1 MGNWHTQNFA
11 RPIFPPKYLY
21 YLSTTPYIINR
32 RNKNCALA
40 IPNDNCE
47 YNSQNFV
54 YLLWQ
59 KSTAPT
65 REVDIW
71 GLNLCSSETP
81 INQKRKFLVVIPERL
96 QVVVGEVGR

>member
-1 MGNWHTQNFA
+1 MFFFFFSYYRRAHAGDMGL
-11 RPIFPPKYLY
+11 IFPPKYLY
-21 YLSTTPYIINR
+21 YLSTTPYITNR

-40 IPNDNCE
+40 IPNENCE

-81 INQKRKFLVVIPERL
+81 INQKENS
-96 QVVVGEVGR
+96 